1 MAFQIVHFRNVG
13 HQAALPTILRKKVL
27 GYVLFSPQP
36 DLCQTFAVYHHF
48 PKSCKPLIGHTLA
61 YSTRVSGG
69 ATKTHQPPRA
79 ALVEEAAPKVCRKLT
94 VPSSFFRSCKL
105 PLKILQSR
113 LHIIRTSFQNVKPLC
128 LRRLGLS
135 IIHRMKRVKSFQ
147 PHSGFGVSTFRD
159 P

>member
-27 GYVLFSPQP
+27 GHVLFSAQS
-36 DLCQTFAVYHHF
+36 DLCQTFAVYDHF

-61 YSTRVSGG
+61 YSTRFSGG

-79 ALVEEAAPKVCRKLT
+79 ALVEEAAQNVCRKLN
-94 VPSSFFRSCKL
+94 VQSSFFRSRKL

-113 LHIIRTSFQNVKPLC
+113 LHKGVVVDHPHVLPKFQATLHALIGIVHNAWYEGGQILPA
-128 LRRLGLS
+128 
-135 IIHRMKRVKSFQ
+135 
-147 PHSGFGVSTFRD
+147 P
-159 P
+159 